1 MSEILTTRKKPV
13 VIPDDMPVVVTTPA
27 LDHSATSA
35 IAAQGVG
42 SLASAV
48 STISLEETTP
58 LELRTSA
65 GPMRPDL
72 SAAAA
77 ADSAVLSCPKQ
88 LPTDPVQVIP
98 PVSSNNS
105 SGLWSTNGSIL
116 KDKR

>member
-1 MSEILTTRKKPV
+1 M
-13 VIPDDMPVVVTTPA
+13 VIPDAMTVVVTTPA

-42 SLASAV
+42 SLASVV

-58 LELRTSA
+58 QELRTSA
-65 GPMRPDL
+65 GPMCPDL

-88 LPTDPVQVIP
+88 LPTDPVQGIP

-105 SGLWSTNGSIL
+105 SGLWSTNSSTL
-116 KDKR
+116 KDKG

>member
-1 MSEILTTRKKPV
+1 M

-58 LELRTSA
+58 LELRTCA

-72 SAAAA
+72 SA

>member
-1 MSEILTTRKKPV
+1 MI
-13 VIPDDMPVVVTTPA
+13 IPDAMTVVVTTPA

-42 SLASAV
+42 SLASVV

-58 LELRTSA
+58 QELRTFA
-65 GPMRPDL
+65 RPMCPDL

-77 ADSAVLSCPKQ
+77 VDSAVLSCPKQ
-88 LPTDPVQVIP
+88 LPTGPVQGIP

-105 SGLWSTNGSIL
+105 SGLWSTNSSTL
-116 KDKR
+116 KDKG

>member
-1 MSEILTTRKKPV
+1 M
-13 VIPDDMPVVVTTPA
+13 VIPDAMTVVVTTPA

-58 LELRTSA
+58 LELRTCA

-72 SAAAA
+72 SAAA

-116 KDKR
+116 KDKG

>member
-1 MSEILTTRKKPV
+1 M
-13 VIPDDMPVVVTTPA
+13 VIPDAMTVVVTTPA

-58 LELRTSA
+58 LELRTCA

-72 SAAAA
+72 SAAA

-105 SGLWSTNGSIL
+105 RGLWSTNGSIL

>member
-1 MSEILTTRKKPV
+1 MRKTL

-58 LELRTSA
+58 LELRTCA

-72 SAAAA
+72 SAAA